1 MKSYTFSLKFQKDIN
16 NISEPN
22 LFADIKSNLLHPA
35 SPGFGRNVKKIKK
48 LQMKGNEV
56 NISLTLLF
64 DITDKQAKASVEQL
78 RNNLIKDKYKLS
90 IAQSKTLKLKK
101 SKYINKKNKRKKSV
115 KKRQVFSNLFF

>member
-22 LFADIKSNLLHPA
+22 LFADIKSSLLHPA

-90 IAQSKTLKLKK
+90 KVHSKTLKLKK